1 MAGKVAK
8 PDKTL
13 RQRPLPKMG
22 IRKIPKL
29 DEAAEHNEDCKKA
42 FGRAGESLKES
53 ESNLRAMMKERKL
66 TFYKTPSDIT
76 VIYTSKDKVSTK
88 QAKEEKPKA
97 E

>member
-1 MAGKVAK
+1 MAKKSAK

-22 IRKIPKL
+22 IRKIPAL
-29 DEAAEHNEDCKKA
+29 DAAAEHNEDCKKA
-42 FGRAGESLKES
+42 FGLAGEAMKES

-66 TFYKTPSDIT
+66 TFYKTPSEIT

-88 QAKEEKPKA
+88 PTKA
-97 E
+97 EKAQ